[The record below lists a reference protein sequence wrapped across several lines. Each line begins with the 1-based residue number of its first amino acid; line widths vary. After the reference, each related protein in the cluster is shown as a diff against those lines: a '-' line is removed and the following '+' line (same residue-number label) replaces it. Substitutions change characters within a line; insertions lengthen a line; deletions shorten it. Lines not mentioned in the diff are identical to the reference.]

1 IKIYEDCVQRDE
13 IVDKAKDVAHGRGTA
28 RDDTG
33 MRRENGHAT
42 AELDALWSLVKRTVS
57 EAARTGVPGVGA
69 SVVKLYYS
77 ELRQRMGDLS
87 LRVLDRGALALG
99 DVYEGSGEFAEERLR
114 TLALTIA
121 AGSSQIQRNIIGE
134 RILGLPKG

>member
-1 IKIYEDCVQRDE
+1 
-13 IVDKAKDVAHGRGTA
+13 
-28 RDDTG
+28 
-33 MRRENGHAT
+33 M
-42 AELDALWSLVKRTVS
+42 KRTVS
-57 EAARTGVPGVGA
+57 EAARTGVPGVGG

-77 ELRQRMGDLS
+77 ELRQRIGDLS
-87 LRVLDRGALALG
+87 LRVLDRAALSLD
-99 DVYEGSGEFAEERLR
+99 DVYEGSGTFAEERLR